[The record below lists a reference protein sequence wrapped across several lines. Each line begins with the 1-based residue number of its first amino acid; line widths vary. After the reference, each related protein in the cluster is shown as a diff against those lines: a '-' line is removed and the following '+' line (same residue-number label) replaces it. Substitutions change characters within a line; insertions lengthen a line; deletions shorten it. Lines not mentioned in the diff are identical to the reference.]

1 MEDLDSSD
9 EKHDAIELIMIR
21 TSESDL
27 FYLPETSVIHIYEWP
42 IDILPVTL
50 QRQISRTRFYVWV

>member
-9 EKHDAIELIMIR
+9 EICYPIEFITMR
-21 TSESDL
+21 TSESVL
-27 FYLPETSVIHIYEWP
+27 FSLSKTPVIHIYEWP

-50 QRQISRTRFYVWV
+50 QRQISRTRFHVWV

>member
-1 MEDLDSSD
+1 MEDLDPSGEIHYS
-9 EKHDAIELIMIR
+9 IELMR
-21 TSESDL
+21 TSESVL
-27 FYLPETSVIHIYEWP
+27 FYLPKTPVIHIYEWP

>member
-9 EKHDAIELIMIR
+9 EKHDAIELITIR

-27 FYLPETSVIHIYEWP
+27 FYLSETSVIHIYEWP

>member
-1 MEDLDSSD
+1 MEDLASSD
-9 EKHDAIELIMIR
+9 EIYDEIKLI

-27 FYLPETSVIHIYEWP
+27 FYLSTTPVIHIYEWP
-42 IDILPVTL
+42 IDIMPVTL

>member
-1 MEDLDSSD
+1 MADLNSSD
-9 EKHDAIELIMIR
+9 EIYDPIELITMHIN
-21 TSESDL
+21 ESVH
-27 FYLPETSVIHIYEWP
+27 FYLYKTPVIHIYKWP